1 MSTPVVAGA
10 VALLRQYF
18 MQGFYPTGA
27 AVAGSAYSPSGP
39 LLKAVLLGG
48 LLVPSLLRSY
58 RPLYAG
64 KASHCYCYCCCCFC
78 AAATV

>member
-18 MQGFYPTGA
+18 TQGYYPSGA
-27 AVAGSAYSPSGP
+27 PVPASAYTPSGP

-48 LLVPSLLRSY
+48 CCLKPTDQPNMCMCCTFSVLV
-58 RPLYAG
+58 
-64 KASHCYCYCCCCFC
+64 
-78 AAATV
+78 